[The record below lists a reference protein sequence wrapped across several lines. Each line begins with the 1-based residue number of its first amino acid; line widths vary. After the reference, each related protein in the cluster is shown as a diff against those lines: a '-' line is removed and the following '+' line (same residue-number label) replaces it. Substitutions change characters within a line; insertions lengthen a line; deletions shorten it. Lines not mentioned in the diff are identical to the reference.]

1 MKGQSLRAQLGYNS
15 GGRVPIHH
23 GQGRRSSTR
32 SVRGIISASP
42 IGDSLTSSQCHHS
55 VRQCRSVSDV
65 SVGATAVT
73 EDAPEVAA
81 APASSFD
88 WFKAWYPIAFAK

>member
-1 MKGQSLRAQLGYNS
+1 M
-15 GGRVPIHH
+15 PIR
-23 GQGRRSSTR
+23 GQGRRSYTR
-32 SVRGIISASP
+32 AFRGINLASR
-42 IGDSLTSSQCHHS
+42 IGDSLPSSQCHRS
-55 VRQCRSVSDV
+55 VLQCRSVSDV

-73 EDAPEVAA
+73 EDAPEEAA